1 MPRFLPL
8 LAFAVFAAWTG
19 PAAAGIA
26 SLEEAMSE
34 MSLGRPDAPV
44 VLAEYSSLG
53 CPHCASFHRETLPK
67 LKAEYIDAG
76 KLRLV
81 LHDFPLGTAALA
93 AAMVARCA
101 GKDRY
106 FGFVEILFRSQP
118 QWASSN
124 NPLADIARV
133 VRLGG
138 MTEAD
143 IDACLKY
150 QPLLEKIRSGADMAN
165 EKLKINSTPTF
176 IIGDERI
183 VGAMPYEDFK
193 KAIDKALKK

>member
-1 MPRFLPL
+1 MPRLLPV
-8 LAFAVFAAWTG
+8 LALIVFAGWTG
-19 PAAAGIA
+19 PAAAAIA
-26 SLEEAMSE
+26 GLEEAMSE
-34 MSLGRPDAPV
+34 MSLGRSDAPV
-44 VLAEYSSLG
+44 VMGEYSSLG
-53 CPHCASFHRETLPK
+53 CPHCAAFHRETLPK
-67 LKAEYIDAG
+67 IKAEYIDSG

-101 GKDRY
+101 GKERY

-118 QWASSN
+118 QWANSN
-124 NPLADIARV
+124 NPLADIARI
-133 VRLGG
+133 VRIGG
-138 MTEAD
+138 MTDTD

-150 QPLLEKIRSGADMAN
+150 QPLLDKIRSGADMAN

-183 VGAMPYEDFK
+183 IGAMPYEEFK